1 MRSALDYVGTT
12 SGDKLNRRVLSLCC
26 GIMAFARAEMLA
38 APSKPAHLDE
48 VEGMTK
54 QGHGPL
60 YSPIVGSAFLQPV
73 SYHSGSRSLD
83 GIHPDIRRKRPR
95 SISDFEKLPKGAA
108 CTLRDLFACMPEI
121 DDLFVEAFGGPAG
134 WIAVAYDSA
143 SIGSFRGSTRRGRGR
158 IALMDC
164 SQTDPD

>member
-54 QGHGPL
+54 QGHGL
-60 YSPIVGSAFLQPV
+60 Y
-73 SYHSGSRSLD
+73 
-83 GIHPDIRRKRPR
+83 IRRSSGRRSCNRFPTTVARVPWTAYIRISDGKGLGPSAILRNFQKGRLAHSAIYSRVCRKSMTCSPR
-95 SISDFEKLPKGAA
+95 SS
-108 CTLRDLFACMPEI
+108 
-121 DDLFVEAFGGPAG
+121 
-134 WIAVAYDSA
+134 AVQPD
-143 SIGSFRGSTRRGRGR
+143 GSPWRT
-158 IALMDC
+158 IVH
-164 SQTDPD
+164 P